1 MVGELIHQEATNTEK
16 QLYLQSLLMLLN
28 EKFISM
34 NNHANEIRGE
44 LETLE

>member
-16 QLYLQSLLMLLN
+16 QLYLQSLLMLLK
-28 EKFISM
+28 EMFICM
-34 NNHANEIRGE
+34 NNNANEIRVE